1 MGEKGRVTIVGMG
14 LMGASM
20 AEGLSREGYRVSGVD
35 IDRGALDYCED
46 KGIIERGYERP
57 EEILGETDL
66 LIMAIY
72 PKGMLKFIERY
83 RGLFK
88 KGLVLTDIC
97 GIKLSFIDEV
107 QKLMPQGCQFVGAH
121 PMAGREKTGAE
132 HGDPEIFVGANFI
145 VTPTERNTEEG
156 VAMVEEIARS
166 LSFGRISRL
175 SPEGHD
181 NMVAFTSQLTHAI
194 AVALVNSDKD
204 KDTYS
209 FTGDSYRELT
219 RIAMINEEL
228 WSELFLENRENLI
241 GKIEDFQEKLEVIK
255 GALISGKGEILKRE
269 FRSST
274 ARRKQLKEKRN
285 EVDL

>member
-1 MGEKGRVTIVGMG
+1 MGDKRRVTIVGMG

-20 AEGLSREGYRVSGVD
+20 AEGLTRKGYRVSGVD
-35 IDRGALDYCED
+35 IDRRALDYCRE
-46 KGIIERGYERP
+46 KGIIERGYESP
-57 EEILGETDL
+57 EDILGETDL

-72 PKGMLKFIERY
+72 PKGMIRFIEKY

-97 GIKLSFIDEV
+97 GIKLSFVDEV
-107 QKLMPQGCQFVGAH
+107 QELMPQGCQFVGAH
-121 PMAGREKTGAE
+121 PMAGREKVGAE
-132 HGDPEIFVGANFI
+132 HGDPEIFTGANFI
-145 VTPTERNTEEG
+145 VTPTERNTQEG
-156 VAMVEEIARS
+156 IAAVEEIARD

-175 SPEGHD
+175 SPERHD

-194 AVALVNSDKD
+194 AVALVNSDRD
-204 KDTYS
+204 EDTYS

-255 GALISGKGEILKRE
+255 GALLSGEGEILKRE
-269 FRSST
+269 FINST
-274 ARRKQLKEKRN
+274 ARRKQLREKRN
-285 EVDL
+285 EVEL

>member
-1 MGEKGRVTIVGMG
+1 MTGNKRITIVGLG

-20 AEGLSREGYRVSGVD
+20 AEGLSREGHRVYGVD
-35 IDRGALDYCED
+35 IDKKSLEYCED
-46 KGIIERGYERP
+46 KGIIEKGYDNP
-57 EEILGETDL
+57 EDILGSTDL
-66 LIMAIY
+66 LILAIY
-72 PKGMLKFIERY
+72 PKGMIKFIEKY

-107 QKLMPQGCQFVGAH
+107 QSLMPEGCQFVGAH

-145 VTPTERNTEEG
+145 LTPTDKNTEEA
-156 VAMVEEIARS
+156 VTMVEEVAKS
-166 LSFGRISRL
+166 LSFGRVSRL
-175 SPEGHD
+175 SPRRHD
-181 NMVAFTSQLTHAI
+181 SMIAFTSQLTHAI
-194 AVALVNSDKD
+194 AVALVNSDRD
-204 KDTYS
+204 EDTYS

-219 RIAMINEEL
+219 RIAMINEDL

-241 GKIEDFQEKLEVIK
+241 EKIEEFQEKLEVIK
-255 GALISGKGEILKRE
+255 GALISGDGEKLKRE

-274 ARRKQLKEKRN
+274 ARRKQLKSKKE
-285 EVDL
+285 

>member
-1 MGEKGRVTIVGMG
+1 MGERRVTIVGMG

-20 AEGLSREGYRVSGVD
+20 AEGLTRKGYRVSGVD
-35 IDRGALDYCED
+35 IDRRALDYCTT
-46 KGIIERGYERP
+46 KGIIERGYESP

-72 PKGMLKFIERY
+72 PKGMIKFIEKY
-83 RGLFK
+83 RGEFK

-97 GIKLSFIDEV
+97 GIKLSFVDEV

-121 PMAGREKTGAE
+121 PMAGRERVGAE

-156 VAMVEEIARS
+156 IAAVEEIARD

-175 SPEGHD
+175 SPARHD

-194 AVALVNSDKD
+194 AVALVNSDRD
-204 KDTYS
+204 EDTYS

-255 GALISGKGEILKRE
+255 GALLSGEGEILKRE
-269 FRSST
+269 FINST
-274 ARRKQLKEKRN
+274 ARRKQLREKRN